1 MTPLLPELGP
11 LLVRW
16 RGYTY
21 GALDHK
27 TKRVDCTAFVASL
40 LRDAWGPDVITREVW
55 EHVNL
60 SRPEHVRRP
69 WAGVEAVAEAV
80 GELPV
85 HPYRGPHQ
93 PRPGRLHYC
102 QGWRHLTTE
111 GIGPGSRGHSW
122 LWLSFG
128 GWLGVCIESSG
139 VGPRVWM
146 ADPEDPEDTVKPPLS
161 SVVGPYG
168 KLGPLHPMDWSARAA
183 KWTDGVAHVVL
194 P

>member
-1 MTPLLPELGP
+1 MTPLLPDLGR
-11 LLVRW
+11 LLAMW
-16 RGYTY
+16 RGYGY
-21 GALDHK
+21 GPLDHDA
-27 TKRVDCTAFVASL
+27 RQVDCTAFVASI
-40 LRDAWGPDVITREVW
+40 LRDAWGPGVVTSEVW

-85 HPYRGPHQ
+85 HPHTGPYQ

-111 GIGPGSRGHSW
+111 GVGPGSRGHAW

-139 VGPRVWM
+139 NGPRVW
-146 ADPEDPEDTVKPPLS
+146 DGHGRRPLGG
-161 SVVGPYG
+161 VVTSDGSIG
-168 KLGPLHPMDWSARAA
+168 EMQPLDWSARAE
-183 KWTDGVAHVVL
+183 KWTSGVAYVVL